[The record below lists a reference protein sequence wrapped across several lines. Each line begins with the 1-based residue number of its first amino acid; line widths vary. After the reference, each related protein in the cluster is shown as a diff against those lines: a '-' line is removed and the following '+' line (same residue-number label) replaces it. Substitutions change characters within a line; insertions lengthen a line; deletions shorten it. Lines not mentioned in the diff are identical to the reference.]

1 MSHHPSTVESSV
13 PPVLALN
20 VHSVGLTDE
29 QFEKLCWD
37 NPDLRIELTSRG
49 ELIVIPPTSLKTGWR
64 NSILTQRL
72 TEWALKDGS
81 GLSFDSSTLFTLP
94 DGSKRSPD
102 ASWIRRER
110 VEKLSQEEQDR
121 FALIAPDFVIE
132 LRSPSDRWARLE
144 EKMLDY
150 MSNGVRLALL
160 IDPTANRVFIYRP
173 DKTVETLDNSASV
186 SCDPELSGFTLNVEE
201 IWSQGLT

>member
-1 MSHHPSTVESSV
+1 MSHHPTTVESSV

-20 VHSVGLTDE
+20 VQSVRLTDE

-49 ELIVIPPTSLKTGWR
+49 ELIVMPPTGLETGWR
-64 NSILTQRL
+64 NSKLTQRL
-72 TEWALKDGS
+72 AEWTERDGS

-110 VEKLSQEEQDR
+110 VQQLSKKER
-121 FALIAPDFVIE
+121 KGFALIAPDFVIE
-132 LRSPSDRWARLE
+132 LRSPSDRWSVLE

-150 MSNGVRLALL
+150 MGNGVRLAWL
-160 IDPTANRVFIYRP
+160 IDPEAMGVFVYRP
-173 DKTVETLDNSASV
+173 NQPAEAFDNPTSISA
-186 SCDPELSGFTLNVEE
+186 DPELPGFIFNVQE
-201 IWSQGLT
+201 IW

>member
-1 MSHHPSTVESSV
+1 MSHHPTTVESSV

-20 VHSVGLTDE
+20 VQSVRLTDE

-49 ELIVIPPTSLKTGWR
+49 ELVVMPPTSLKTGWR

-72 TEWALKDGS
+72 AEWTERDGS

-102 ASWIRRER
+102 ASWISRER
-110 VEKLSQEEQDR
+110 VEKLSPEEQDR
-121 FALIAPDFVIE
+121 FAMIVPDFVIE
-132 LRSPSDRWARLE
+132 LRSPSDRWSMLE

-150 MSNGVRLALL
+150 MVNGVRLALL
-160 IDPTANRVFIYRP
+160 IDPMANRVFIYRP
-173 DKTVETLDNSASV
+173 DKPLETVDNPQSI
-186 SCDPELSGFTLNVEE
+186 SCEPELPGFTLNVQE
-201 IWSQGLT
+201 IW

>member
-1 MSHHPSTVESSV
+1 MSHHSTTVESSV

-20 VHSVGLTDE
+20 VQSVRLTAE

-49 ELIVIPPTSLKTGWR
+49 ELIVMPPTGLETGWR
-64 NSILTQRL
+64 NSILTHRL
-72 TEWALKDGS
+72 TEWAQRDGS
-81 GLSFDSSTLFTLP
+81 GLAFDSSTLFTLP

-110 VEKLSQEEQDR
+110 VQQLSKKER
-121 FALIAPDFVIE
+121 KGFALIAPDFVIE
-132 LRSPSDRWARLE
+132 LRSPSDRRSVLE

-150 MSNGVRLALL
+150 IGNGVRLAWL
-160 IDPTANRVFIYRP
+160 INPEAMRVFVYRP
-173 DKTVETLDNSASV
+173 TQAVEALDNPTTISAE
-186 SCDPELSGFTLNVEE
+186 PELPGFILNVQE
-201 IWSQGLT
+201 IWEA

>member
-1 MSHHPSTVESSV
+1 MSHHSTTVESSV

-20 VHSVGLTDE
+20 VQSVRLTDE

-49 ELIVIPPTSLKTGWR
+49 ELIVMPPTGLETGWR
-64 NSILTQRL
+64 NSILTHRL
-72 TEWALKDGS
+72 TEWAQRDGS
-81 GLSFDSSTLFTLP
+81 GLAFDSSTLFTLP

-110 VEKLSQEEQDR
+110 VQQLSKKER
-121 FALIAPDFVIE
+121 KGFALIAPDFVIE
-132 LRSPSDRWARLE
+132 LRSPSDRRSVLE

-150 MSNGVRLALL
+150 IGNGVRLAWL
-160 IDPTANRVFIYRP
+160 IDPEAMRVFVYRP
-173 DKTVETLDNSASV
+173 TQAVEALDNPTIISAE
-186 SCDPELSGFTLNVEE
+186 PELPGFILNVQE
-201 IWSQGLT
+201 IWEA

>member
-1 MSHHPSTVESSV
+1 MSHHSTTVESSV

-20 VHSVGLTDE
+20 VQSVRLTDE

-49 ELIVIPPTSLKTGWR
+49 ELIVMPPTGLETGWR
-64 NSILTQRL
+64 NSILTHRL
-72 TEWALKDGS
+72 TEWAQRDGS
-81 GLSFDSSTLFTLP
+81 GLAFDSSTLFTLP

-110 VEKLSQEEQDR
+110 VQQLSKKER
-121 FALIAPDFVIE
+121 KGFALIAPDFVIE
-132 LRSPSDRWARLE
+132 LRSPSDRRSVLE

-150 MSNGVRLALL
+150 IGNGVRLAWL
-160 IDPTANRVFIYRP
+160 IDPEAMRVFVYRP
-173 DKTVETLDNSASV
+173 TQAVEALDNPTTISAE
-186 SCDPELSGFTLNVEE
+186 PELPGFILNVQE
-201 IWSQGLT
+201 IWEA

>member
-1 MSHHPSTVESSV
+1 MSHHPTTVESSV

-20 VHSVGLTDE
+20 VQSVRLTGE

-49 ELIVIPPTSLKTGWR
+49 ELIVMPPTGLETGWR
-64 NSILTQRL
+64 NSILTHRL
-72 TEWALKDGS
+72 TEWAQRDRA
-81 GLSFDSSTLFTLP
+81 GLAFDSSTLFTLP

-110 VEKLSQEEQDR
+110 VQQLSKKEWKG
-121 FALIAPDFVIE
+121 FALIAPDFVIA
-132 LRSPSDRWARLE
+132 LRSPSDRWSVLE

-150 MSNGVRLALL
+150 IVNGVRLAWL
-160 IDPTANRVFIYRP
+160 IDPEAMRVFVYRP
-173 DKTVETLDNSASV
+173 TQAVEALDNPTTISAE
-186 SCDPELSGFTLNVEE
+186 PELPGFILNVQE
-201 IWSQGLT
+201 IWEA

>member
-1 MSHHPSTVESSV
+1 MSHHPTTVESPV
-13 PPVLALN
+13 PPVLELN
-20 VHSVGLTDE
+20 VQSVRLTDE
-29 QFEKLCWD
+29 QFERLCWD
-37 NPDLRIELTSRG
+37 NPDLRFELTSRG
-49 ELIVIPPTSLKTGWR
+49 ELIIMPPTSLKTGWR

-72 TEWALKDGS
+72 TEWAQKDGS

-110 VEKLSQEEQDR
+110 VEKLSPEEQDR
-121 FALIAPDFVIE
+121 FAMIAPDFVIE
-132 LRSPSDRWARLE
+132 LRSPSDRWSMLE

-160 IDPTANRVFIYRP
+160 IDPMAHRVFIYRP
-173 DKTVETLDNSASV
+173 DKPVETLENPESV
-186 SCDPELSGFTLNVEE
+186 SCEPELPGFTLNGQE
-201 IWSQGLT
+201 IW

>member
-1 MSHHPSTVESSV
+1 MSHHSTTVESSV
-13 PPVLALN
+13 PSVLALN
-20 VHSVGLTDE
+20 VQSVRLTDE

-49 ELIVIPPTSLKTGWR
+49 ELIVMPPTGLETGWR
-64 NSILTQRL
+64 NSILTHRL
-72 TEWALKDGS
+72 TEWAQRDGS
-81 GLSFDSSTLFTLP
+81 GLAFDSSTLFTLP

-110 VEKLSQEEQDR
+110 VQQLSKKELKG

-132 LRSPSDRWARLE
+132 LRSPSDRRSVLE

-150 MSNGVRLALL
+150 IGNGVRLAWL
-160 IDPTANRVFIYRP
+160 IDPEAMRVFVYRP
-173 DKTVETLDNSASV
+173 TQAVEALDNPTIISAE
-186 SCDPELSGFTLNVEE
+186 PELPGFILNVQE
-201 IWSQGLT
+201 IWEA

>member
-1 MSHHPSTVESSV
+1 MSHHSTTVESSV

-20 VHSVGLTDE
+20 VQSVRLTDE

-49 ELIVIPPTSLKTGWR
+49 ELIVMPPTGLETGWR
-64 NSILTQRL
+64 NSILTHRL
-72 TEWALKDGS
+72 TEWAQRDGS
-81 GLSFDSSTLFTLP
+81 GLAFDSSTLFTLP

-110 VEKLSQEEQDR
+110 VQQLSKKER
-121 FALIAPDFVIE
+121 KGFALIAPDFVIE
-132 LRSPSDRWARLE
+132 LRSPSDRWSVLE

-150 MSNGVRLALL
+150 IVNGVRLAWL
-160 IDPTANRVFIYRP
+160 IDPEAMRVFVYRP
-173 DKTVETLDNSASV
+173 TQAVEALDNPTTILAE
-186 SCDPELSGFTLNVEE
+186 PELPGFALNVQE
-201 IWSQGLT
+201 IW

>member
-1 MSHHPSTVESSV
+1 MSHHPITVESSL

-20 VHSVGLTDE
+20 VQSVRLTDE

-49 ELIVIPPTSLKTGWR
+49 ELIVMPPTSLKTGWR

-72 TEWALKDGS
+72 TEWARKDGS

-132 LRSPSDRWARLE
+132 LRSPSDRWAMLE

-173 DKTVETLDNSASV
+173 DRTVETLDHPTSV
-186 SCDPELSGFTLNVEE
+186 TCEPELPGFNLNVQE
-201 IWSQGLT
+201 IW

>member
-1 MSHHPSTVESSV
+1 MSHHPTAVESPG

-20 VHSVGLTDE
+20 VQSVRLTDE

-49 ELIVIPPTSLKTGWR
+49 ELIVMPPTSLKTGWR

-72 TEWALKDGS
+72 TEWARRDRS

-102 ASWIRRER
+102 VSWIRRER
-110 VEKLSQEEQDR
+110 VEKLSPEEQDR

-132 LRSPSDRWARLE
+132 LV
-144 EKMLDY
+144 
-150 MSNGVRLALL
+150 NGARLALL
-160 IDPTANRVFIYRP
+160 
-173 DKTVETLDNSASV
+173 
-186 SCDPELSGFTLNVEE
+186 
-201 IWSQGLT
+201 

>member
-1 MSHHPSTVESSV
+1 MSHHPTTVESSV
-13 PPVLALN
+13 PPLLALN
-20 VHSVGLTDE
+20 VQSVRLTDE

-49 ELIVIPPTSLKTGWR
+49 ELIVMPPTSLKTGWR
-64 NSILTQRL
+64 NSILTRRL
-72 TEWALKDGS
+72 AEWTERDGS

-110 VEKLSQEEQDR
+110 VEKLSREEQDR
-121 FALIAPDFVIE
+121 FAMIVPDFVIE
-132 LRSPSDRWARLE
+132 LRSPSDRWSMLE

-150 MSNGVRLALL
+150 MVNGVRLALL
-160 IDPTANRVFIYRP
+160 IDPMANRVFIYRP
-173 DKTVETLDNSASV
+173 DKPLETVDDPQSI
-186 SCDPELSGFTLNVEE
+186 SCEPELPGFTLNVRE
-201 IWSQGLT
+201 IW

>member
-1 MSHHPSTVESSV
+1 MSHDSTTVESSV

-20 VHSVGLTDE
+20 VQSVRLTDE

-49 ELIVIPPTSLKTGWR
+49 ELIVMPPTGLETGWR
-64 NSILTQRL
+64 NSILTHRL
-72 TEWALKDGS
+72 TEWAQRDGS
-81 GLSFDSSTLFTLP
+81 GLAFDSSTLFTLP

-110 VEKLSQEEQDR
+110 VQQLSKKER
-121 FALIAPDFVIE
+121 KGFALIAPDFVIE
-132 LRSPSDRWARLE
+132 LRSPSDRRSVLE

-150 MSNGVRLALL
+150 IGNGVRLAWL
-160 IDPTANRVFIYRP
+160 IDPEAMRVFVYRP
-173 DKTVETLDNSASV
+173 TQAVEALDNPTTISAE
-186 SCDPELSGFTLNVEE
+186 PELPGFILNVQE
-201 IWSQGLT
+201 IWEA